1 MQYSEGMKSD
11 HKNIYLPEMPNLS
24 SDYLELQ
31 KEIFAARASLVEIL
45 NKNGFHVERM
55 LGDDTYAKNFGARTQ
70 KVEGMLFPPMAGLVQ
85 GDGAI
90 KIKAQRFFE
99 AISVL
104 TSVHVGDHR
113 IYGNTGISKP
123 CGFIDIDGGW
133 QSAFLLLKD
142 LHDKGAFSTKIDD
155 IAFCIVPTYPD
166 ETFAELGERAVEEL
180 QKRFVQNAGK
190 ARKAVPAVYPD
201 SHIFTSF
208 RKDFVRSEFGVI
220 AFGSATLKDKSY
232 IKEAEDFGYHLGLNG
247 MRLITGAGKESLMGA
262 FDRGFHIGAKKFNTK
277 YPDAAAKPAHV
288 GISTNDVLRLEGPP
302 EDLDQLIVV
311 PTRNDRLVAFIDG
324 RGHGNK
330 EERCS
335 RTAKIA
341 TIFPGGIGTLE
352 EFTTMMQ
359 LKLHGKLMDGI
370 EIHLCNVNG
379 YFDKLIQICE
389 RLGVRDLFKVFLN
402 QQAMMERVEEIHRE
416 WLKQA

>member
-1 MQYSEGMKSD
+1 
-11 HKNIYLPEMPNLS
+11 
-24 SDYLELQ
+24 
-31 KEIFAARASLVEIL
+31 
-45 NKNGFHVERM
+45 
-55 LGDDTYAKNFGARTQ
+55 
-70 KVEGMLFPPMAGLVQ
+70 
-85 GDGAI
+85 
-90 KIKAQRFFE
+90 
-99 AISVL
+99 
-104 TSVHVGDHR
+104 
-113 IYGNTGISKP
+113 
-123 CGFIDIDGGW
+123 
-133 QSAFLLLKD
+133 
-142 LHDKGAFSTKIDD
+142 
-155 IAFCIVPTYPD
+155 
-166 ETFAELGERAVEEL
+166 
-180 QKRFVQNAGK
+180 
-190 ARKAVPAVYPD
+190 
-201 SHIFTSF
+201 
-208 RKDFVRSEFGVI
+208 
-220 AFGSATLKDKSY
+220 
-232 IKEAEDFGYHLGLNG
+232 
-247 MRLITGAGKESLMGA
+247 MGA
-262 FDRGFHIGAKKFNTK
+262 FDRGFHIGAKKFNAK
-277 YPDAAAKPAHV
+277 YPDAAAKPAHI

-335 RTAKIA
+335 RTAKVA

-402 QQAMMERVEEIHRE
+402 QQTMMERVEEIHRE